1 MWTTD
6 SNSTENNQIF
16 IVRPNASLSRRGGL
30 ILFAWIAAVMLL
42 IILRFALIGAWL
54 VIPFTVLDVVFVG
67 LALRYVLRKNSSV
80 ELIACTPEKITI
92 TRTDGK
98 TFEEYD
104 FQSFWAQVI
113 VTPSRHQW
121 YPSKLFLRSHG
132 RYLEFGGCLTNKERK
147 DLARAIKKSLEHAKA
162 LMHN

>member
-6 SNSTENNQIF
+6 SNSTENNKTF
-16 IVRPNASLSRRGGL
+16 IVRPNASLSRRGGVL
-30 ILFAWIAAVMLL
+30 LFFWIAAFMLL

-67 LALRYVLRKNSSV
+67 LTIRYVLRKSSLV
-80 ELIACTPEKITI
+80 ELIACTPDKITI

-98 TFEEYD
+98 TSEEYD

-113 VTPSRHQW
+113 ITPSRHQW

-132 RYLEFGGCLTNKERK
+132 RYLEFGGCLTDKERK
-147 DLARAIKKSLEHAKA
+147 DLARAIKKSLEHSKSI
-162 LMHN
+162 HT